1 MNLFYDLMMDR
12 FDGHTFGAKK
22 ICHETIKDLCV
33 CISDVACIG
42 SGILHGTSDS
52 RSTGVRREGGGDS
65 KIEPALDP
73 EWRNIEFHI
82 T

>member
-1 MNLFYDLMMDR
+1 MNLFYDLMMDQ
-12 FDGHTFGAKK
+12 FVGHTFGAKK
-22 ICHETIKDLCV
+22 ICHETIKDLCM
-33 CISDVACIG
+33 CISDVVCPG
-42 SGILHGTSDS
+42 GGILYGTSDR

-73 EWRNIEFHI
+73 EWENEKFHI

>member
-1 MNLFYDLMMDR
+1 MNLFYYLVMDR

-22 ICHETIKDLCV
+22 ICHETIKDLCM
-33 CISDVACIG
+33 CNSDGVYPG
-42 SGILHGTSDS
+42 GGILCGTSDR

-73 EWRNIEFHI
+73 EWRIEKFHI